1 MRLDKENRDYS
12 RIKLIVFDLDGT
24 LVDSTIDFPK
34 MKKKM
39 ISYLESC
46 GVPPNLLNP
55 TETNVVILEKA
66 EKVWN
71 ELKLSSARRKEIHE
85 TIESIMDEVEME
97 ATSTASEIKGASEA
111 IRRLKDAGF
120 KLAILTR
127 SHRAYAVEILDK
139 LNMLQY
145 FDLVLGRGETPKPKP
160 YAEALT
166 YVSDLM
172 KVKLDEILFVGDH
185 RIDSECAENACVRF
199 IGVKTGPRGEESWG
213 GIKPGVLLE
222 SVADLPEYILKAN

>member
-1 MRLDKENRDYS
+1 MRLDKGAKDYS

-24 LVDSTIDFPK
+24 LVNSTIDFPK

-46 GVPPNLLNP
+46 GVPPNLLSP

-71 ELKLSSARRKEIHE
+71 ELKLPSAERKQIHE

-97 ATSTASEIKGASEA
+97 AVSTASEIKGASEA
-111 IRRLKDAGF
+111 IRRLRNAGF

-127 SHRAYAVEILDK
+127 SHRSYALEILKK
-139 LNMLQY
+139 LSMLQY
-145 FDLVLGRGETPKPKP
+145 FDLIFGRGETPKPKP

-166 YVSDLM
+166 FISDLM
-172 KVKLDEILFVGDH
+172 KVKLSDILFVGDH
-185 RIDSECAENACVRF
+185 RIDSECAENACVQF

-213 GIKPGVLLE
+213 GVKPDVLLE